1 MYQLKTIVNKL
12 EENLNEFNISETV
25 AIKICN
31 EQKYQFQINNLVKY
45 QKHKQ
50 INDIITSTIKII
62 EETDIIN
69 SFEVTDK
76 NFINLEIN
84 VSKFQYTFKNIRKA
98 IKLENQKNIIID
110 YGGPNIG
117 KPLHVGHLRS
127 LNIGRSLYQ
136 INKFAGHKVLNDIH
150 LGDWGMPVA
159 LIICYIDEHNILNEV
174 KPSNIDEDV
183 VKSSLLKE
191 KASPEL
197 ISKNLAELKANKISG
212 KFTDNLVLGADSV
225 IDLDGELI
233 SKPENREEALEIL
246 KNLMV
251 KNII

>member
-1 MYQLKTIVNKL
+1 MYQLKSIVNKL
-12 EENLNEFNISETV
+12 EENLKEFNIFETV

-45 QKHKQ
+45 QEHKQ

-84 VSKFQYTFKNIRKA
+84 VNKFQYTFKNIRKA
-98 IKLENQKNIIID
+98 IKLENQKNIILD

-127 LNIGRSLYQ
+127 LNIGRSLYN
-136 INKFAGHKVLNDIH
+136 INKLVGNLSLIH
-150 LGDWGMPVA
+150 
-159 LIICYIDEHNILNEV
+159 I
-174 KPSNIDEDV
+174 
-183 VKSSLLKE
+183 
-191 KASPEL
+191 
-197 ISKNLAELKANKISG
+197 
-212 KFTDNLVLGADSV
+212 
-225 IDLDGELI
+225 
-233 SKPENREEALEIL
+233 
-246 KNLMV
+246 
-251 KNII
+251 

>member
-1 MYQLKTIVNKL
+1 MYQLKTLVNKL

-84 VSKFQYTFKNIRKA
+84 VSNFNIPSK
-98 IKLENQKNIIID
+98 ILE
-110 YGGPNIG
+110 
-117 KPLHVGHLRS
+117 KP
-127 LNIGRSLYQ
+127 
-136 INKFAGHKVLNDIH
+136 
-150 LGDWGMPVA
+150 
-159 LIICYIDEHNILNEV
+159 
-174 KPSNIDEDV
+174 
-183 VKSSLLKE
+183 
-191 KASPEL
+191 
-197 ISKNLAELKANKISG
+197 
-212 KFTDNLVLGADSV
+212 
-225 IDLDGELI
+225 
-233 SKPENREEALEIL
+233 
-246 KNLMV
+246 
-251 KNII
+251 